1 MAGRPLR
8 PATDRRLG
16 RPLPYQLANPTSA
29 HPSTRGLATPAFPR
43 RAYAVLANL
52 STGYSPSLGRFRSI
66 AHPFAARQHVLL
78 RLLPLDLHVLGTPP
92 AFNLSQDQTL
102 HLKIAIFN
110 QRVSIGPSLDLL
122 GPFLDFLVTRL
133 MSPKESSTRVPTQI
147 TCKFLDSTTAAEG
160 RRRGRNYRPEP
171 NSVNFV
177 SNIYLTHRA
186 WTRRPSV
193 REGAHYREGI
203 RSVNAQSQFASDFA

>member
-8 PATDRRLG
+8 PATDCRLG

-102 HLKIAIFN
+102 HLKIAIFSKG
-110 QRVSIGPSLDLL
+110 VSIRPIAGLF
-122 GPFLDFLVTRL
+122 GTRL
-133 MSPKESSTRVPTQI
+133 MPPKDASTRVPTQI
-147 TCKFLDSTTAAEG
+147 TCKFLDSTSVAVG
-160 RRRGRNYRPEP
+160 RRRGRNYRREP
-171 NSVNFV
+171 HSVNLCIQTL
-177 SNIYLTHRA
+177 NRPPREP
-186 WTRRPSV
+186 RRHSV
-193 REGAHYREGI
+193 REGAHYRERFGP
-203 RSVNAQSQFASDFA
+203 VNALS

>member
-78 RLLPLDLHVLGTPP
+78 RLLPPDLHVLGTPP

-102 HLKIAIFN
+102 HLKIFRTSN
-110 QRVSIGPSLDLL
+110 QRVSKGPL
-122 GPFLDFLVTRL
+122 LDFLVTRL

-186 WTRRPSV
+186 LTRRPSV

-203 RSVNAQSQFASDFA
+203 RSVNAQSQIASEFP

>member
-102 HLKIAIFN
+102 HLKISIFN
-110 QRVSIGPSLDLL
+110 QRVSKGPYAGLFTVH
-122 GPFLDFLVTRL
+122 FLDIWYSVNASKRCIDA
-133 MSPKESSTRVPTQI
+133 SPHTNYLQI
-147 TCKFLDSTTAAEG
+147 FRQHYGRWG
-160 RRRGRNYRPEP
+160 RRRGRNYRREP
-171 NSVNFV
+171 HSVNLCIQTL
-177 SNIYLTHRA
+177 NQPPREP
-186 WTRRPSV
+186 RGPSV
-193 REGAHYREGI
+193 REGAHYRERI
-203 RSVNAQSQFASDFA
+203 PSVNAMSHSLSE

>member
-1 MAGRPLR
+1 MR
-8 PATDRRLG
+8 
-16 RPLPYQLANPTSA
+16 S
-29 HPSTRGLATPAFPR
+29 PAFPR

-102 HLKIAIFN
+102 HLKIFRTSN
-110 QRVSIGPSLDLL
+110 QRVSIRPIAGLFGYSVNASKGRIDASPHTNYLQIFRQHY
-122 GPFLDFLVTRL
+122 GRL
-133 MSPKESSTRVPTQI
+133 
-147 TCKFLDSTTAAEG
+147 G

-171 NSVNFV
+171 HSVNL
-177 SNIYLTHRA
+177 NIKRLHTYPPPREPQG
-186 WTRRPSV
+186 PSV
-193 REGAHYREGI
+193 REGAHYRERI
-203 RSVNAQSQFASDFA
+203 RPVNALSYSEPELA

>member
-1 MAGRPLR
+1 VAGRPLR

-110 QRVSIGPSLDLL
+110 QRVSIGPSLDFLQSNFWTL
-122 GPFLDFLVTRL
+122 GTRL
-133 MSPKESSTRVPTQI
+133 MPPKDALTRVPTQI
-147 TCKFLDSTTAAEG
+147 TCKFLDSTSVAEG
-160 RRRGRNYRPEP
+160 RRRGRNYRREP
-171 NSVNFV
+171 HSVNLC
-177 SNIYLTHRA
+177 IQTLT
-186 WTRRPSV
+186 TRRENRGDIRCV
-193 REGAHYREGI
+193 RARIIGSESGLSTRC
-203 RSVNAQSQFASDFA
+203 NK

>member
-102 HLKIAIFN
+102 HLKIFRTSN
-110 QRVSIGPSLDLL
+110 QRVSKGPL
-122 GPFLDFLVTRL
+122 LDFLVTRL
-133 MSPKESSTRVPTQI
+133 MSPKESLTRVPTQI

-186 WTRRPSV
+186 WARRPSV
-193 REGAHYREGI
+193 REGAHYRERF
-203 RSVNAQSQFASDFA
+203 RSVNAMSHSASDFS

>member
-110 QRVSIGPSLDLL
+110 QRVSKGPL
-122 GPFLDFLVTRL
+122 LDFLVTRL

-147 TCKFLDSTTAAEG
+147 TCKFLDSTSVAEG
-160 RRRGRNYRPEP
+160 RRRGRNYRREP
-171 NSVNFV
+171 HSVNLCIQTL
-177 SNIYLTHRA
+177 NRHPREP
-186 WTRRPSV
+186 RRHSV
-193 REGAHYREGI
+193 REGAHYRERF
-203 RSVNAQSQFASDFA
+203 RSVNALSCIASESS

>member
-1 MAGRPLR
+1 LR
-8 PATDRRLG
+8 
-16 RPLPYQLANPTSA
+16 S
-29 HPSTRGLATPAFPR
+29 PAFPR

-102 HLKIAIFN
+102 HLKISIFKRRSN
-110 QRVSIGPSLDLL
+110 QRPIAGL
-122 GPFLDFLVTRL
+122 LVTRL
-133 MSPKESSTRVPTQI
+133 MPPKDASTRVPTQI
-147 TCKFLDSTTAAEG
+147 TCKFLDSTSAAAG

-171 NSVNFV
+171 NSVNFC
-177 SNIYLTHRA
+177 IQTLTTCRENRGGHRCVRGRIIGSEIRLS
-186 WTRRPSV
+186 TRRHRQPK
-193 REGAHYREGI
+193 
-203 RSVNAQSQFASDFA
+203 N

>member
-78 RLLPLDLHVLGTPP
+78 HLLPPDLHVLGTPP

-102 HLKIAIFN
+102 HLKIFRTSN
-110 QRVSIGPSLDLL
+110 QRVSIGPSLD
-122 GPFLDFLVTRL
+122 FLRSISGLF
-133 MSPKESSTRVPTQI
+133 
-147 TCKFLDSTTAAEG
+147 G
-160 RRRGRNYRPEP
+160 Y
-171 NSVNFV
+171 SVNV
-177 SNIYLTHRA
+177 SKGVIDASPHTNYLQIFRQHHGR
-186 WTRRPSV
+186 
-193 REGAHYREGI
+193 
-203 RSVNAQSQFASDFA
+203 

>member
-102 HLKIAIFN
+102 HLKIFELQIKEYPKAHCWT
-110 QRVSIGPSLDLL
+110 
-122 GPFLDFLVTRL
+122 FLVTRL
-133 MSPKESSTRVPTQI
+133 MPPKDASTRVPTQI
-147 TCKFLDSTTAAEG
+147 TCKFLDSTSVALG
-160 RRRGRNYRPEP
+160 RRRGRNYRLAP
-171 NSVNFV
+171 NSVNF
-177 SNIYLTHRA
+177 
-186 WTRRPSV
+186 
-193 REGAHYREGI
+193 
-203 RSVNAQSQFASDFA
+203 

>member
-110 QRVSIGPSLDLL
+110 QRVSIGPSLD
-122 GPFLDFLVTRL
+122 FLRSISGLFGYSVNASKDA
-133 MSPKESSTRVPTQI
+133 STRVPTQI
-147 TCKFLDSTTAAEG
+147 TCKFLDSTSAAAG
-160 RRRGRNYRPEP
+160 RRRGRNYRREP
-171 NSVNFV
+171 YSVNPC
-177 SNIYLTHRA
+177 IQTLTFPPREP
-186 WTRRPSV
+186 RGPSV
-193 REGAHYREGI
+193 REGAHYRERN
-203 RSVNAQSQFASDFA
+203 RSVNAMSHPPLE

>member
-78 RLLPLDLHVLGTPP
+78 RLLPPDLHVLGTPP

-102 HLKIAIFN
+102 HLKIAIFSKG
-110 QRVSIGPSLDLL
+110 VSIGPYAGLFTVHLLD
-122 GPFLDFLVTRL
+122 
-133 MSPKESSTRVPTQI
+133 I
-147 TCKFLDSTTAAEG
+147 W
-160 RRRGRNYRPEP
+160 Y
-171 NSVNFV
+171 
-177 SNIYLTHRA
+177 
-186 WTRRPSV
+186 
-193 REGAHYREGI
+193 
-203 RSVNAQSQFASDFA
+203 SVNALQRVIDASPHTNYLQIFRQHFGRCGPKKGAEL